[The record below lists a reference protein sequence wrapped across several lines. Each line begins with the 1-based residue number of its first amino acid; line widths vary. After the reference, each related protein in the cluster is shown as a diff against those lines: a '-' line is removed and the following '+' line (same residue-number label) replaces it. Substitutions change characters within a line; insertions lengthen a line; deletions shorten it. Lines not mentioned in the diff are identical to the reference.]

1 MKDRM
6 LTLALAVAAFAL
18 FYALFF
24 ASHGPQTEPVSRPVS
39 TEQGP
44 NGYLVMQRWLASQHV
59 PLQSFRQR
67 YDKLPSGGQGA
78 ADGNLLITTV
88 PHLLPVRSSEQ
99 MALRLWVERGNTL
112 LILAGLADTPE
123 WSMGEG
129 YDPAALANLSAI
141 SGMDFVQVTG
151 VEPPRDAKM
160 ADGPASEVAKGT
172 EQDVEDDAQT
182 SRDRADADSA
192 AAASSTSAAPPAA
205 PPAEPTTSDGAGQR
219 AKSAR
224 NLSTVLRNGGRF
236 ATPVRHELIP
246 NGTHPL
252 LSGVR
257 SVVALSEYPS
267 EQFHAEADEVSV
279 VLELARDKDADE
291 PVMWLAQMGL
301 GRVIVSGFGSVFT
314 NKLLAQADNAQL
326 LANIVATSLRGGQ
339 VIIDDTHQG
348 SVSFY
353 DAQAFFGDP
362 RLHRT
367 LWWLVA
373 LWLVFILGPQR
384 LRARPSSWQP
394 VDITSFVRSTGG
406 FLARVVRPSAAA
418 QQLFEHFFRGLRGR
432 DSLPGAEPDWQWLE
446 AHSTV
451 TAADLRQL
459 QDLHRRTLQGRRVD
473 LPRLHNLLTRVRRA
487 IEG

>member
-59 PLQSFRQR
+59 PLQSFRLR

-151 VEPPRDAKM
+151 VEPPRDTKM

-172 EQDVEDDAQT
+172 EQ
-182 SRDRADADSA
+182 
-192 AAASSTSAAPPAA
+192 
-205 PPAEPTTSDGAGQR
+205 
-219 AKSAR
+219 
-224 NLSTVLRNGGRF
+224 VLGNGGRF

-267 EQFHAEADEVSV
+267 EQFHAEADDVSV

-339 VIIDDTHQG
+339 VIIDDAHQG

-353 DAQAFFGDP
+353 DAQAFFSDP

-406 FLARVVRPSAAA
+406 FLARVIRPSAAA
-418 QQLFEHFFRGLRGR
+418 QQLFEHFFRGLHGR
-432 DSLPGAEPDWQWLE
+432 DSLPGAEPDWQWFE